1 MEYGVGLWTTQLD
14 FRGCGMEDVVVLPN
28 TLAGE
33 IEATESYKDDG
44 EDVWRYDP
52 NVGAELDP
60 SLVPGARV
68 VIVKGK
74 LCVGV
79 EGIVLGVATGDEM
92 SMVCESRF
100 EDSFGVLL
108 KEQDGSVTIL
118 LPGDQYRVLPDPQQ

>member
-1 MEYGVGLWTTQLD
+1 M
-14 FRGCGMEDVVVLPN
+14 
-28 TLAGE
+28 
-33 IEATESYKDDG
+33 G
-44 EDVWRYDP
+44 EDAWRYDP
-52 NVGAELDP
+52 NVGAEMDP

-118 LPGDQYRVLPDPQQ
+118 LPGDQYRVLPDPQQRRCDLKQHPSPPSQTSLNFHFELK